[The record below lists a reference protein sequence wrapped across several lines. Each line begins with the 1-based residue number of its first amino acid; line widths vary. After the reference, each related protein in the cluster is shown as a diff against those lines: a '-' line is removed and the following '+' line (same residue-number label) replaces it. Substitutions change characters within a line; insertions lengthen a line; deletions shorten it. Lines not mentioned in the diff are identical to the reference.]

1 MSLTISIIL
10 AVIAIIII
18 AGLAFYALKL
28 RREVKVRE
36 ARREQELIQARAN
49 CLESLEAIARAM
61 QAGQVDMVE
70 GGLRCK
76 VLIEIL
82 DTRLAEDDVLS
93 VFGVLHGRVS
103 HLHTHSAR
111 KELSPRE
118 RLAEDKERI
127 AVEEALAESLQLA
140 ASRVLSN
147 MEFWHQH
154 YLGRKRPASPA
165 DLGQAV

>member
-82 DTRLAEDDVLS
+82 DT
-93 VFGVLHGRVS
+93 
-103 HLHTHSAR
+103 
-111 KELSPRE
+111 
-118 RLAEDKERI
+118 
-127 AVEEALAESLQLA
+127 
-140 ASRVLSN
+140 
-147 MEFWHQH
+147 
-154 YLGRKRPASPA
+154 
-165 DLGQAV
+165 